1 MRKDGGP
8 ATTASFIVLVM
19 EQRRRPS
26 RREFLKMAPVIGVAG
41 WTGCGMGLSYG
52 GIIDTHT
59 HFYDP
64 KRPGGVPWP
73 PADDPVLYRTVLPE
87 EYRRLSQ
94 PLGVR
99 GTIVVEASSWVGDN
113 QWVLDLIDG
122 NPFLIGLIGNLPIG
136 TDDFGPAWERYRR
149 NRRFRGIRI
158 HGLELAA
165 AIRPSRTQDHLQE
178 VGRAGLAV
186 DVLVG
191 IEQLGQVATLADQLR
206 NLRLVVDHCANVP
219 MGRAPHPGAWV
230 SGLAAC
236 HYAPNVSMKV
246 SGLVEGTGK
255 TQGDAPRETLV
266 YRPVVENLWHVLGE
280 DRLIYGSNWPVS
292 SRYAPYETVQGI
304 VTDIFNGFGGT
315 AATKYFRRN
324 AERVYGV
331 RVDG

>member
-1 MRKDGGP
+1 MNQD
-8 ATTASFIVLVM
+8 
-19 EQRRRPS
+19 QRS
-26 RREFLKMAPVIGVAG
+26 NRREFLKIASVTGFTG
-41 WTGCGMGLSYG
+41 WTGCGTGLPYG

-64 KRPGGVPWP
+64 KRRGGVPWP
-73 PADDPVLYRTVLPE
+73 PADDPVLYRTVLPD

-99 GTIVVEASSWVGDN
+99 GTIVVEASSWVADN
-113 QWVLDLIDG
+113 QWVLDLMEDD
-122 NPFLIGLIGNLPIG
+122 PCLVGLIGNLPIG

-158 HGLELAA
+158 HGPELTA

-178 VGRAGLAV
+178 VSRAGLTV

-191 IEQLGQVATLADQLR
+191 VEQLGQVATLADQLR
-206 NLRLVVDHCANVP
+206 RLRIVVDHCANVP
-219 MGRAPHPGAWV
+219 MGRAPHPSPWV

-246 SGLVEGTGK
+246 SGLVEGTGR
-255 TQGDAPRETLV
+255 TQGDAPRKPSV

-292 SRYAPYETVQGI
+292 SRYASYETVQGI
-304 VTDIFNGFGGT
+304 VTDIFNGFGPT

-331 RVDG
+331 RAQGS